1 MRCHVLFTPS
11 MRTNK
16 YIHYLHAT
24 MDSASEALFLRPV
37 TGGFLLGLL
46 GAVVFPFAVSAL
58 WQATGLTALSL
69 SSVATLL
76 SLVAMGTSL
85 VICWRAMR
93 YKEEHERI
101 QMLLDQIDRAD
112 E

>member
-1 MRCHVLFTPS
+1 

-16 YIHYLHAT
+16 YIYHLHAT
-24 MDSASEALFLRPV
+24 MDTAPEALFLRPV

-58 WQATGLTALSL
+58 WRATGLTALGL
-69 SSVATLL
+69 SGVATFL
-76 SLVAMGTSL
+76 SLAAMGTSL
-85 VICWRAMR
+85 VICWQAMSYR
-93 YKEEHERI
+93 EEHERI